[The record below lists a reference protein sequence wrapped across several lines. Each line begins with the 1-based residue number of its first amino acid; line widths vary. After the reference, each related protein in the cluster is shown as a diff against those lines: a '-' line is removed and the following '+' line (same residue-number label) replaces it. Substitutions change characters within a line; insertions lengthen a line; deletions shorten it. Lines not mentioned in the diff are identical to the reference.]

1 MPHRRRRILPAR
13 TNAVQPSRFVPS
25 KSEMFYTHVGRV
37 PKPDQTPRSAQI
49 QYGSVAASAA
59 RAEENFAASQ
69 FTNQIT
75 PSHAL
80 PPAPLNESP
89 ATGDYSQRP
98 PDFYRH
104 ARLCTVCNHPERD
117 AIDADFV
124 RWQSPEKIAADY
136 QIADRSTIYRHAHS
150 TGLFLARRRELPR
163 VLETILESGG
173 NISLESM
180 DVITRAVRAYAHL
193 GDDGK
198 WFEAPKT
205 MYILT
210 GSAPA
215 ALKPENDPLWRYR

>member
-1 MPHRRRRILPAR
+1 MSHRRRRILPAKS
-13 TNAVQPSRFVPS
+13 NASQPNRFVPS
-25 KSEMFYTHVGRV
+25 KSEMFYTHVGGV
-37 PKPDQTPRSAQI
+37 PKPEPVPKSAQI
-49 QYGSVAASAA
+49 QYGSVAVSPASAH
-59 RAEENFAASQ
+59 ENFLVPQ
-69 FTNQIT
+69 FTSQST
-75 PSHAL
+75 PPNAL
-80 PPAPLNESP
+80 PPASLNDPP
-89 ATGDYSQRP
+89 APSGSHIP

-124 RWQSPEKIAADY
+124 RWQSPDKIAADY
-136 QIADRSTIYRHAHS
+136 QIADRSTIYRHAHA

-193 GDDGK
+193 DDDGK
-198 WFEAPKT
+198 WFEPSKT

-210 GSAPA
+210 GSAPVA
-215 ALKPENDPLWRYR
+215 PTPENDPLWRYR

>member
-1 MPHRRRRILPAR
+1 MPHRRRRILPAKS
-13 TNAVQPSRFVPS
+13 NASQPNRFVPS
-25 KSEMFYTHVGRV
+25 KSEMFYTHIGGV
-37 PKPDQTPRSAQI
+37 PKPDQPSRSTQH
-49 QYGSVAASAA
+49 QYESVAASAA
-59 RAEENFAASQ
+59 RSEENFAVPQ
-69 FTNQIT
+69 FTNQ
-75 PSHAL
+75 PAPPHAL
-80 PPAPLNESP
+80 PPAPLNDPP

-117 AIDADFV
+117 AIDAEFV

-136 QIADRSTIYRHAHS
+136 QIADRSSIYRHAHS

-193 GDDGK
+193 DENGK
-198 WFEAPKT
+198 WFEPPKT
-205 MYILT
+205 MYILS

-215 ALKPENDPLWRYR
+215 PPAPENQPIWSFR